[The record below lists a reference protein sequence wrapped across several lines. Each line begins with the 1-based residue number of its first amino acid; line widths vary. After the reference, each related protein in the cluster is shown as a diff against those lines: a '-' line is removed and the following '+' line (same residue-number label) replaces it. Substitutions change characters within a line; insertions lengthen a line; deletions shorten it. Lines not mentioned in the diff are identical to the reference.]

1 MIELP
6 LKPRHLHP
14 QAKKIKASTSN
25 SGVTGGKKN
34 KMAKGAGLQV
44 MAQAKKDAQQET
56 RDNRRILVLLPNGKR
71 KFVKI
76 SELK

>member
-1 MIELP
+1 MELP

-14 QAKKIKASTSN
+14 QAKKIKASTNN

-34 KMAKGAGLQV
+34 KMPKGMGLQII
-44 MAQAKKDAQQET
+44 AQAKKDAQQKT
-56 RDNRRILVLLPNGKR
+56 KDNQKILVLLPNGKR